1 MNPKNSMRIFTATF
15 FALTLTHCSVLITYD
30 RNDNPQ
36 TDGGDFPD
44 IISPV
49 TEVGVT
55 GMCLPMFTRCGDLCV
70 DTRTSNNHCGTCGSA
85 CRPLQ
90 ACVSGVCRCPVGSVA
105 NAEGNCVSL
114 ASDPLNCGMAGRA
127 CNTDQYCAGGRCV
140 CRMGW
145 TQAGSRCTDLR
156 SDASNCGR
164 VGQVCPNMGMN
175 PNNTCINGVCTR
187 NNNCNGDNTA
197 VCNNAC
203 VDRST
208 DERNCGGCGNA
219 CAVDQ
224 FCVAGNCRRYYVPAN
239 CRSCPCNCASGRTCC
254 IATAIASFV
263 CIEGNCR

>member
-105 NAEGNCVSL
+105 NAEGNCVSI
-114 ASDPLNCGMAGRA
+114 ARAG
-127 CNTDQYCAGGRCV
+127 DVFVEWDGR
-140 CRMGW
+140 R
-145 TQAGSRCTDLR
+145 
-156 SDASNCGR
+156 
-164 VGQVCPNMGMN
+164 QV
-175 PNNTCINGVCTR
+175 
-187 NNNCNGDNTA
+187 
-197 VCNNAC
+197 
-203 VDRST
+203 
-208 DERNCGGCGNA
+208 
-219 CAVDQ
+219 
-224 FCVAGNCRRYYVPAN
+224 VAALTLE
-239 CRSCPCNCASGRTCC
+239 AMQ
-254 IATAIASFV
+254 AIA
-263 CIEGNCR
+263 EGLARCAQTWA